1 MNNDSECQMK
11 KVMALISKWK
21 CDSELQDED
30 VALKSKMKMNNGFEC
45 QTEDATLNTKR
56 KTNNGSE
63 RQTEDVSRYL
73 NECVALNS
81 ERKMNDGSEYQNEKC
96 DDIELKAYDGS
107 ERRTERMAMNIK
119 LKVIAM
125 NAKQKQ
131 RL

>member
-11 KVMALISKWK
+11 KVMTLILKWK
-21 CDSELQDED
+21 CDSERQDED
-30 VALKSKMKMNNGFEC
+30 VALKAKMKMNNGFEC
-45 QTEDATLNTKR
+45 R
-56 KTNNGSE
+56 
-63 RQTEDVSRYL
+63 
-73 NECVALNS
+73 
-81 ERKMNDGSEYQNEKC
+81 NEKC

-107 ERRTERMAMNIK
+107 ERRTERMAMNVK